1 MRGKTILWGVAAVA
15 ICGLAIGASTFDL
28 WKIRIPRLMADIANP
43 VGPVQDVTW
52 AEGPSAPPAPV
63 AERPPNIVLIV
74 ADDLGFNDIT
84 AYGGGVAQGAA
95 PTPAID
101 SLMRDGATVRG
112 GYASHATCSPT
123 RAALMTGRYPSRL
136 GFEYTSAP
144 IQFARTIFE
153 TLQRERETGPPPIYH
168 QDREADMPPF
178 QTLGLPQNEVTIAEL
193 LAERGYRN
201 LLIGKWHLGDVPEL
215 QPHAQGFDEWLG
227 FTRGATLFGDP
238 RSPDI
243 VNAPQDFDPIDRFLW
258 ANLRFEIVKD
268 GGRPFRPASY
278 LTDYLGD
285 QAAAAIQANRNRP
298 FFLYLA
304 FNAPHT
310 PLQALRADYEAL
322 SGVED
327 HALRTYAAMIAA
339 LDRNVGK
346 VLAALE
352 DAGLSD
358 NTLVIFTSDNGGA
371 NYVGFEDINAP
382 YRGWKATFFEGGV
395 HVPYMLRWP
404 ARIPAGVRAE
414 VDAASIDIFATIAAA
429 AGAVQS
435 EIVDGIDLTPILRGE
450 TPAPARPLF
459 WRAGEYRAVLHEGW
473 KLQIAQRP
481 AATWLFNLHSD
492 PTERT
497 NLAAVEPERVAAL
510 RALLDQQDRLAAH
523 PLWPALVEAPILI
536 DAPANAATDPG
547 AEYVYWGN

>member
-1 MRGKTILWGVAAVA
+1 
-15 ICGLAIGASTFDL
+15 
-28 WKIRIPRLMADIANP
+28 
-43 VGPVQDVTW
+43 
-52 AEGPSAPPAPV
+52 
-63 AERPPNIVLIV
+63 
-74 ADDLGFNDIT
+74 
-84 AYGGGVAQGAA
+84 
-95 PTPAID
+95 
-101 SLMRDGATVRG
+101 
-112 GYASHATCSPT
+112 
-123 RAALMTGRYPSRL
+123 
-136 GFEYTSAP
+136 
-144 IQFARTIFE
+144 
-153 TLQRERETGPPPIYH
+153 
-168 QDREADMPPF
+168 
-178 QTLGLPQNEVTIAEL
+178 
-193 LAERGYRN
+193 
-201 LLIGKWHLGDVPEL
+201 
-215 QPHAQGFDEWLG
+215 
-227 FTRGATLFGDP
+227 
-238 RSPDI
+238 
-243 VNAPQDFDPIDRFLW
+243 
-258 ANLRFEIVKD
+258 
-268 GGRPFRPASY
+268 
-278 LTDYLGD
+278 
-285 QAAAAIQANRNRP
+285 
-298 FFLYLA
+298 
-304 FNAPHT
+304 
-310 PLQALRADYEAL
+310 
-322 SGVED
+322 
-327 HALRTYAAMIAA
+327 
-339 LDRNVGK
+339 
-346 VLAALE
+346 LAALE

-371 NYVGFEDINAP
+371 NYVGFEGINAP

-536 DAPANAATDPG
+536 DAPANAATAPE